1 MTNPSPQT
9 LTARLK
15 KMGALTDPAL
25 EAAFLATP
33 RHLFLPKLSQE
44 QAYKDVSV
52 PLKRDAQGYV
62 EIASTQPSMTARM
75 LEQLH
80 LELGHNVLQLGAGSG
95 YTAALIQQVVG
106 DGGYVTTVEIDP
118 ASVQTAQDNLQR
130 ALMGRVHVVQ
140 GDGAFGYAPRASYD
154 RILANASVWDIPDAW
169 VKQLKPDGIL
179 VAPLWLDALQYS
191 VALRVGGSYS
201 LTSSDLVP
209 CSFIPLR
216 GAAAG
221 PHMRVRIGGSSLWL
235 TGDVARIDGAAL
247 HTQLSEAGDI
257 DYLSAP
263 LTGSNR
269 KRSFLAYMM
278 LNLPSEYIFCLYTFE
293 GKQLPYGIKRSG
305 FAVITRGSMAF
316 ISLGDDFQS
325 MIFGGA
331 DAFIA
336 AHEVF
341 NAWQEAGM
349 PGDDRLRA
357 RLIYREDESETSET
371 RKSYRIYRR
380 ADHDLHVWLV

>member
-1 MTNPSPQT
+1 MTDPSPQT
-9 LTARLK
+9 LIARLK
-15 KMGALTDPAL
+15 KMGVLADPVL
-25 EAAFLATP
+25 EAAFLAVP
-33 RHLFLPKLSQE
+33 RHLFLPRTPLE
-44 QAYKDVSV
+44 QVYKDISV
-52 PLKRDAQGYV
+52 ALKRDAQGYV

-75 LEQLH
+75 LAQLQ
-80 LELGHNVLQLGAGSG
+80 LQIGQNVLQLGAGSG
-95 YTAALIQQVVG
+95 YTAALIQHIVG
-106 DGGYVTTVEIDP
+106 DSGYVTTVEIDP
-118 ASVQTAQDNLQR
+118 ATVQTAQDNLQR
-130 ALMGRVHVVQ
+130 ALMGRVHAVQ
-140 GDGAFGYAPRASYD
+140 SDGAFGYAPRASYD

-169 VKQLKPDGIL
+169 VKQLKDDGIL

-191 VALRVGGSYS
+191 VALRVGESFS
-201 LTSSDLVP
+201 LHSDSLVP

-221 PHMRVRIGGSSLWL
+221 PHMRVRVGGSSLWL

-257 DYLSAP
+257 DYLSPP
-263 LTGSNR
+263 LRGTAR

-278 LNLPSEYIFCLYTFE
+278 LNLPPEFIFSLYTFE

-316 ISLGDDFQS
+316 ISLDEDFQS

-341 NAWQEAGM
+341 EAWRADGM
-349 PGDDRLRA
+349 PSDDALHA
-357 RLIYREDESETSET
+357 KLVYRDDEDAPEA
-371 RKSYRIYRR
+371 RKSYRVYRR
-380 ADHDLHVWLV
+380 ADHDVHVWLS